1 MGIGE
6 IAAAA
11 LLAIAG
17 GSAGAAVVTTMHD
30 KWKFKAQRKAQKE
43 DAAEEK
49 ADKTDALA
57 DAVEEIRNEEQ
68 SLSKKHDADMK
79 ALQDQLAAQSE
90 ALRLLLLDR
99 ILSMGEEL
107 IEKEEATFDE
117 RKRFHDMHKCYHNRL
132 GGNGDADPIVEG
144 VDKLPLKIQQ

>member
-1 MGIGE
+1 MTE
-6 IAAAA
+6 FLMAMV
-11 LLAIAG
+11 LAVAG

-30 KWKFKAQRKAQKE
+30 KWKFKQQRLAQKE

-49 ADKTDALA
+49 ADKTTELA
-57 DAVEEIRNEEQ
+57 ESVEEIRDEEHK
-68 SLSKKHDADMK
+68 LSEKHDADMK
-79 ALQDQLAAQSE
+79 MLQEQLAAQSE

-99 ILSMGEEL
+99 ILSMGEDL
-107 IEKEEATFDE
+107 IGKEEATFDE
-117 RKRFHDMHKCYHNRL
+117 RKRFHDMHNCYHNRL